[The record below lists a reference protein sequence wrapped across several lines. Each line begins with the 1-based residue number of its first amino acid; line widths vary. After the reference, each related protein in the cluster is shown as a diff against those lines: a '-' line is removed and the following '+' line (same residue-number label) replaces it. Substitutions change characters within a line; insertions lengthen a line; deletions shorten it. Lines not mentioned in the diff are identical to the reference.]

1 MALVTNQ
8 ENPEQP
14 QQQQPQEPEK
24 PEIPGFSIISR
35 YPNCSAKIERNLAE
49 QSNSKVLHD
58 FQKNP
63 ALNREPQ
70 ISRLSNSARIYNK
83 HGSDKAENQAENDS
97 DTESVAESLAST
109 IPLQCNDVSSSDVE
123 DMENDEN
130 ADTPPK
136 LTRTKGQPTLVRLFD
151 AYCVTVFHRGRIKII
166 FTNNEYSIDFKKF

>member
-151 AYCVTVFHRGRIKII
+151 AYCL
-166 FTNNEYSIDFKKF
+166 KFFIGVESK

>member
-14 QQQQPQEPEK
+14 QQQPQEPEK

-97 DTESVAESLAST
+97 DTESVAQLFRY
-109 IPLQCNDVSSSDVE
+109 NV
-123 DMENDEN
+123 MM
-130 ADTPPK
+130 
-136 LTRTKGQPTLVRLFD
+136 LVVQMLR
-151 AYCVTVFHRGRIKII
+151 KIWKMMKMQI
-166 FTNNEYSIDFKKF
+166 LHQN

>member
-14 QQQQPQEPEK
+14 QQQPQEPEK

-49 QSNSKVLHD
+49 EANSKVLHD

-63 ALNREPQ
+63 ALNSSSQ

-83 HGSDKAENQAENDS
+83 HGSDKAENQAENNS
-97 DTESVAESLAST
+97 DTESLAST

-123 DMENDEN
+123 EDMENHDEN

-136 LTRTKGQPTLVRLFD
+136 LTRTKGQQPLMVR
-151 AYCVTVFHRGRIKII
+151 YCSFFHCFYSGLESKYNFYNFYKYGKVYVF
-166 FTNNEYSIDFKKF
+166 

>member
-14 QQQQPQEPEK
+14 QQQPQEPEK
-24 PEIPGFSIISR
+24 TEIPGFSIISR

-58 FQKNP
+58 FQKNS

-83 HGSDKAENQAENDS
+83 NGSDKAENQAENDS

-123 DMENDEN
+123 EDMENDEN
-130 ADTPPK
+130 ADTPQK
-136 LTRTKGQPTLVRLFD
+136 LIRTAASSYARIDIPILEHVRSR
-151 AYCVTVFHRGRIKII
+151 HR
-166 FTNNEYSIDFKKF
+166 

>member
-14 QQQQPQEPEK
+14 QQQPQEPEK
-24 PEIPGFSIISR
+24 PENPGFSIISR

-49 QSNSKVLHD
+49 EANSKVLHD

-63 ALNREPQ
+63 TLNSKPE
-70 ISRLSNSARIYNK
+70 ISRLSNSARIFNK
-83 HGSDKAENQAENDS
+83 HGSDKAENQTENIS
-97 DTESVAESLAST
+97 DTESLAST

-123 DMENDEN
+123 ENMENDEN

-136 LTRTKGQPTLVRLFD
+136 LIRTKGQQPSMVRL
-151 AYCVTVFHRGRIKII
+151 
-166 FTNNEYSIDFKKF
+166 YSCMS